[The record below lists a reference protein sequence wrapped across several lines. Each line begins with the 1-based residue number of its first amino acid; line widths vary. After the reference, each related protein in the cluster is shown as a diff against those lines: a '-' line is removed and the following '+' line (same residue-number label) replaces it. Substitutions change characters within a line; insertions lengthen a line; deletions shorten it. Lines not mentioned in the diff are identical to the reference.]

1 MASHLAVIAAACSV
15 AAGSAEDGM
24 SQSETGPDGRIPVL
38 DIGPMLAGVPGAME
52 ALAEHV
58 ARSCE
63 DTGFLV
69 LQGHGI
75 DPALPAG
82 CFAAAAEFFALPDE
96 VKLALKVGELN
107 IGFLPTG
114 AQVIRT
120 SKVAEVKKP
129 NLNES
134 FYIVRDRAPD
144 DPDILARK
152 PFVGL
157 NRWPPGMP
165 GFRAATM
172 AYFTAMEALAQRM
185 LPVMSVA
192 LGMPPDYL
200 KGDFT
205 DPSCTLRLIRYQP
218 QPDPEAGRFGFAPHI
233 DTNLITF
240 LAQSAL
246 PGLEVRTREGEWLR
260 PPAIPGTFVVNTA
273 EMLGRY
279 SNDRFAPTP
288 HRVVNANNQMRYAIP
303 FFFGPNNDAVIRPV
317 PSCVSA
323 ENPARYEPLLYED
336 HRRKLNVTN
345 FAHRQAQPAG

>member
-1 MASHLAVIAAACSV
+1 
-15 AAGSAEDGM
+15 M
-24 SQSETGPDGRIPVL
+24 SEPATGPDGRIPVL
-38 DIGPMLAGVPGAME
+38 DIGPCLAGVPGARDN
-52 ALAEHV
+52 LAAHI

-69 LQGHGI
+69 LSGHGI

-82 CFAAAAEFFALPDE
+82 CFEAAARFFAMPDE
-96 VKLALKVGELN
+96 EKLALKVGALN

-120 SKVAEVKKP
+120 SRVAENRKP

-134 FYIVRDRAPD
+134 FYIIRDRGPD
-144 DPDILARK
+144 HPDIVARK

-157 NRWPPGMP
+157 NRWPPDLP
-165 GFRAATM
+165 GFRAATL
-172 AYFTAMEALAQRM
+172 AYFTAMEALARRL
-185 LPVMSVA
+185 LPVMATA
-192 LGMPPDYL
+192 LGMPADYL
-200 KGDFT
+200 DDDFR
-205 DPSCTLRLIRYQP
+205 DPTCTLRLIRYQP
-218 QPDPEAGRFGFAPHI
+218 QPDAEVDRFGFAPHI
-233 DTNLITF
+233 DTNFFTF

-288 HRVVNANNQMRYAIP
+288 HRVVNASNAMRYAIP
-303 FFFGPNNDAVIRPV
+303 FFFGPDNDAVIRPV
-317 PSCVSA
+317 PSCVTPD
-323 ENPARYEPLLYED
+323 NPARYEPLLYED

-345 FAHRQAQPAG
+345 FAHRQAAAAG

>member
-1 MASHLAVIAAACSV
+1 MPH
-15 AAGSAEDGM
+15 
-24 SQSETGPDGRIPVL
+24 GPDSRIPVL
-38 DIGPMLAGVPGAME
+38 DIAPYLAGAPGALE
-52 ALAEHV
+52 TLAAHV

-69 LQGHGI
+69 LSGHGI
-75 DPALPAG
+75 DPALPAA
-82 CFAAAAEFFALPDE
+82 CFEATARFFALPDDE
-96 VKLALKVGELN
+96 KLALKVGALN

-120 SKVAEVKKP
+120 SRVAEVKKP

-134 FYIVRDRAPD
+134 FYIIRDRAAD
-144 DPDILARK
+144 HPDIISQK

-157 NRWPPGMP
+157 NRWPPNLP
-165 GFRAATM
+165 GFREATL
-172 AYFTAMEALAQRM
+172 AYFTAMEALGRRM
-185 LPVMSVA
+185 LAVVATA
-192 LGMPPDYL
+192 LGMPADYL
-200 KGDFT
+200 DGDFR

-218 QPDPEAGRFGFAPHI
+218 QPEDEADRFGFAPHI

-303 FFFGPNNDAVIRPV
+303 FFYGPDNDAVIRQV
-317 PSCVSA
+317 PSCVTA
-323 ENPARYEPLLYED
+323 DNPARYEPLLYED
-336 HRRKLNVTN
+336 HRRKLNQTN
-345 FAHRQAQPAG
+345 FAHRQAAPAGT